1 MKDLLSISPRE
12 YFELPYISNTALKDF
27 RNQGSWSYYHR
38 YVAQSLPPTEQS
50 DSMRLGSALHSI
62 MAKDSDSSMHLAVMP
77 EWIDE
82 GGVQPEQLNLRKK
95 AHREFKTKFTDDN
108 KDKII
113 LTPKEMQKVVGM
125 RESVWENPAIRP
137 YLERLTSE
145 RSEVVATN
153 RINGVTCKAMCDA
166 DFSDEGLII
175 DFKTTRQH
183 LGREFAKDAIW
194 KYGYQ
199 YQAAHYCDVFE
210 AKRFIFVAIRNFPP
224 YETIVFELPEDFIGQ
239 ARLLNHQTIDRIKWC
254 TAMDE
259 WHTDGWGEIISLED
273 MLNND

>member
-1 MKDLLSISPRE
+1 MKEVLPVSEAE
-12 YFELPYISNTALKDF
+12 YFELPHISNTALKDF
-27 RNQGSWSYYHR
+27 RTQGSWSYYHR
-38 YVAQSLPPTEQS
+38 YVARSTPEQPRS
-50 DSMRLGSALHSI
+50 DAMRIGSALHSI
-62 MAKDSDSSMHLAVMP
+62 MAVDSNSSNSIAVMP
-77 EWIDE
+77 EWIDL
-82 GGVQPEQLNLRKK
+82 GGIQPEKLNLRKK
-95 AHREFKTKFTDDN
+95 AHREFKSEFEEEN

-113 LTPKEMQKVVGM
+113 LTPKEFEQVEGM
-125 RESVWENPAIRP
+125 RSSAWDNPAIRP
-137 YLERLTSE
+137 YLERLTSD

-153 RINGVTCKAMCDA
+153 QINGVTCKAMCDA

-199 YQAAHYCDVFE
+199 HQAAHYCDVFG

-273 MLNND
+273 MLENG

>member
-1 MKDLLSISPRE
+1 MKEVIDISERE
-12 YFELPYISNTALKDF
+12 YFELPYVSNTALKDF

-38 YVAQSLPPTEQS
+38 YIAQTIPTPGQS

-62 MAKDSDSSMHLAVMP
+62 IAKDSDSSKNLAVMP

-82 GGVQPEQLNLRKK
+82 GGIQPEKLNLRKK
-95 AHREFKTKFTDDN
+95 AHREFKQKFEEEN

-113 LTPKEMQKVVGM
+113 LTPGEMQKVVGM
-125 RESVWENPAIRP
+125 RESVWDNPAIQP
-137 YLERLTSE
+137 YLERLTSD

-153 RINGVTCKAMCDA
+153 QINGITCKAMCDA

-194 KYGYQ
+194 KFGYQ
-199 YQAAHYCDVFE
+199 YQAAHYCDVFD

-273 MLNND
+273 MLNNE

>member
-1 MKDLLSISPRE
+1 MKNILPITESE
-12 YFELPYISNTALKDF
+12 YFELGHISNSALKDF

-38 YVAQSLPPTEQS
+38 YVARSTPEQAQS

-62 MAKDSDSSMHLAVMP
+62 MAKDSDSSKTLAVMP

-82 GGVQPEQLNLRKK
+82 GGIQPEKLNLRKK
-95 AHREFKTKFTDDN
+95 AHREFKSQFELDN

-113 LTPKEMQKVVGM
+113 LTPQEMQKVVGM
-125 RESVWENPAIRP
+125 RESVWDNPAIRP
-137 YLERLTSE
+137 YLERLTSD

-153 RINGVTCKAMCDA
+153 QINGITCKAMCDA

-254 TAMDE
+254 AAMDE

-273 MLNND
+273 MLNHE